1 MKNKCAE
8 PNPRPYRGR
17 FAPTPSGP
25 LHLGSL
31 VAAVGSYLD
40 AKAHQGAWLLRIEDI
55 DPPREVPGAAD
66 TILRQLEAHGLLWDE
81 AVRYQSQQ
89 SALYEDHLQQLT
101 KANYVYA
108 CDCTRKQIKQRA
120 PYYTGFCRNRDL
132 SFTHNALR
140 FANNNPVLCF
150 TDRQQGK
157 VTAEYAWASED
168 FILKRRDGLWAYQ
181 LAVVSDDREQG
192 ITHIV
197 RGSDL
202 MVPTLWQLSL
212 WSRLN
217 DVATNV
223 PLPSLR
229 HLPLLTDRS
238 GRKLSKQ
245 NHAPAINAAQA
256 VNNLTVALGVL
267 GLKLPDELQHADI
280 EMLLQWAIQKWAEQA
295 QTGPSSV
302 LAKI

>member
-66 TILRQLEAHGLLWDE
+66 TIQHQLEAHGLWWDE
-81 AVRYQSQQ
+81 SVRYQSQQ
-89 SALYEDHLQQLT
+89 SALYEHHLQQL
-101 KANYVYA
+101 ASAGYVYA
-108 CDCTRKQIKQRA
+108 CDCTRKQIKLRA
-120 PYYTGFCRNRDL
+120 PYYTGYCHDRQLPFK
-132 SFTHNALR
+132 HNALR
-140 FANNNPVLCF
+140 FANDTPVLSYLDC
-150 TDRQQGK
+150 QQGE
-157 VTAEYAWASED
+157 VATEHAWAAED

-192 ITHIV
+192 ITHVV

-212 WSRLN
+212 WQRLN
-217 DVATNV
+217 EVVPAA

-229 HLPLLTDRS
+229 HLPLLTDS
-238 GRKLSKQ
+238 AGRKLSKQ
-245 NHAPAINAAQA
+245 NHAPAINADQA
-256 VNNLTVALGVL
+256 AHNLTVALHAL
-267 GLKLPDELQHADI
+267 GLDPPEELSKDGI
-280 EMLLQWAIQKWAEQA
+280 EVILLWATQA
-295 QTGPSSV
+295 WTKRLKTGAS
-302 LAKI
+302 